1 MTHAEDRAIERYGLE
16 LTPEDSA
23 DMIRQIEAGEAELLR
38 DLGEGKQRWRVSWK
52 RRGSIVRIVY
62 KPKSKF
68 IVTVL
73 PTGKTALNKHK
84 KRRPYREIE
93 DDFPAQDTHEKETE
107 VSGFCET
114 ETYRN
119 DTLKA
124 KLLEALAHV

>member
-38 DLGEGKQRWRVSWK
+38 DLGDGKQRWRVSWK

-73 PTGKTALNKHK
+73 PTGKAALNKHK

-93 DDFPAQDTHEKETE
+93 DDDPAQDIHENETDL
-107 VSGFCET
+107 SGICET
-114 ETYRN
+114 EGEGN
-119 DTLKA
+119 PILAA
-124 KLLEALAHV
+124 KLMEALRA